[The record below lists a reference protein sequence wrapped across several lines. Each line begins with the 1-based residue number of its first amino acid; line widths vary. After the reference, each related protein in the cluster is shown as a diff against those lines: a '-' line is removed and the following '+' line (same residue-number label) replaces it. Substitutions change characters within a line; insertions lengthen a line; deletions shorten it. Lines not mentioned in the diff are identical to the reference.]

1 MNYQI
6 LFYTQIIQN
15 IWWIIC
21 SWIFYQHND
30 YYLCILS
37 VSSIVIRITI
47 IILERKIAHT
57 FVLAILYLLQNCLY
71 TEASIRMP
79 LNNPFTNH
87 SNSLM
92 IIINYEHANKEQK
105 ENIQIISK
113 FGFPIFCLLRI
124 ISMTFIETNY
134 SILES
139 CIVIFIFICLITK
152 DELKKKKQKIF
163 NTVKDP
169 GSQDQHNF
177 NQKFLSFIQQDSK
190 RLSLGAS
197 FKKSRTH
204 YSQHQEKPEDFQNI
218 PLYNDPRTME
228 ENIKTSLQ
236 FQSLKK
242 SLNKKVSTISADK
255 SDQQLHTFF
264 QNIINNI
271 FSAGVVI
278 LNQNQKVTLMN
289 NKCEKL
295 LGQRGSEKVVE
306 CLKKIIIT
314 NSLHENDESPLEQVP
329 PRSQAK
335 MNKVTFERI
344 LKYYHENQLELDIF
358 DAFLFPQKYL
368 HQFYQNL
375 SPHSELDQRSSLSES
390 INETFLQRKDAV
402 TYEHMISGENGILK
416 KLRIVIIPT
425 YMTNAQ
431 QEQLS
436 YPSYQKVHISKTAIQ
451 AESVQPIIVIK
462 IKNITKKHK
471 IEQMN
476 KEKEIHNSLLK
487 SFSHELKTPLNS
499 SQDMLMILKD
509 KIKDPLL
516 LEYVEIAHISIIF
529 LIHQINDILDYAAMQ
544 SNTFK
549 YRYFEFNS
557 REIVDEIKYIYSK
570 QLNSKKI
577 ELQVKFDEK
586 QIGNIRS
593 DKQRIMQVLINLL
606 NNSCKFTPEG
616 GKIVFSLKLIDYSF
630 IKLQVKDS
638 GVGIGSDQL
647 QNLRKVLT
655 SSMGKSLHRSR
666 IKKSLGL
673 GLNISARIVE
683 GLIKK
688 NDGTLEIISK
698 NKNEGTKIYFII
710 ENLLICRDE
719 SVRNPMISEYTNK
732 NNTYKQQMSQYEGS
746 HCSQILPLLKQLSEN
761 SKFEPQ
767 SPSKKSRTNKSK
779 FFNMYPINQEESSLD
794 MADNYS
800 QHIELPISPEYFIY
814 KEVIDLKK
822 QKIPQCQFCA
832 KVLIVDDIPF
842 NQIALR
848 ALLLHYNIKVEQ
860 AYDGY
865 QAIDL
870 VKKQLD
876 KHCQYY
882 TLIFMDIEMPG
893 INGFQATKD
902 ILKITF
908 DQTYIIMCSAYDTEE
923 NFREG
928 ESVGMAEF
936 LPKPVNQKELERILY
951 RFGFL

>member
-21 SWIFYQHND
+21 SWIFYKPYE
-30 YYLCILS
+30 YYLCFLS
-37 VSSIVIRITI
+37 LSSIMIRITI
-47 IILERKIAHT
+47 IVLEKRNTHKFIS
-57 FVLAILYLLQNCLY
+57 AILYLLQNCIY

-79 LNNPFTNH
+79 MNNPFTNH
-87 SNSLM
+87 TNSLM
-92 IIINYEHANKEQK
+92 ILINYIHANKEQK
-105 ENIQIISK
+105 ENIQIMSK
-113 FGFPIFCLLRI
+113 FGFPIFFLLRTMSI
-124 ISMTFIETNY
+124 TFIQANY
-134 SILES
+134 SIIES
-139 CIVIFIFICLITK
+139 CLLIIIFLSLIAK
-152 DELKKKKQKIF
+152 DELKRKKEAIQ
-163 NTVKDP
+163 NSVKDL

-177 NQKFLSFIQQDSK
+177 NQKFITFFQQDSK
-190 RLSLGAS
+190 RQSLGAS

-204 YSQHQEKPEDFQNI
+204 YSQYKEKPDILQNI
-218 PLYNDPRTME
+218 PLFNEPKTFD

-236 FQSLKK
+236 FQNLKK
-242 SLNKKVSTISADK
+242 SFNKKVSTLSVDK
-255 SDQQLHTFF
+255 SDQHLHTFF

-278 LNQNQKVTLMN
+278 LNQNQKVTFMN

-295 LGQRGSEKVVE
+295 LNQKGSEKVVE
-306 CLKKIIIT
+306 CLKKIIIS
-314 NSLHENDESPLEQVP
+314 NSLHENDESPLGQIP
-329 PRSQAK
+329 PRSMAK
-335 MNKVTFERI
+335 MNKATFERI
-344 LKYYHENQLELDIF
+344 LKYYHENQMELDIF

-368 HQFYQNL
+368 NQFYQNL
-375 SPHSELDQRSSLSES
+375 SPHSEFDQRSSLSES
-390 INETFLQRKDAV
+390 YNETFLQRKDAV
-402 TYEHMISGENGILK
+402 TYEYIMNGEGGLLK

-436 YPSYQKVHISKTAIQ
+436 YPSQQKVHVSRTAIQ
-451 AESVQPIIVIK
+451 GESVQPIIVIK

-487 SFSHELKTPLNS
+487 SFSHELRTPLNS
-499 SQDMLMILKD
+499 SQEMLVIIKDM
-509 KIKDPLL
+509 IKDPKL
-516 LEYVEIAHISIIF
+516 LEYVEFVHISIIF

-549 YRYFEFNS
+549 YRYFEFKS
-557 REIVDEIKYIYSK
+557 CEIVDEIKYIYSS
-570 QLNSKKI
+570 QCNSKKI
-577 ELQVKFDEK
+577 DLQIKFDEK
-586 QIGNIRS
+586 KIGNIRS

-606 NNSCKFTPEG
+606 NNSCKFTPQG
-616 GKIVFSLKLIDYSF
+616 GKIVFSLKLTEYPF
-630 IKLQVKDS
+630 IKLQVKDT
-638 GVGIGSDQL
+638 GIGIGSEQL

-655 SSMGKSLHRSR
+655 TSMGKSLHRSR

-683 GLIKK
+683 GLVQK

-698 NKNEGTKIYFII
+698 NTNKGTKIYFII
-710 ENLLICRDE
+710 ENLFICRDE
-719 SVRNPMISEYTNK
+719 SVRNPMISEYTTK

-746 HCSQILPLLKQLSEN
+746 NCSQVLPLLRQLSEN
-761 SKFEPQ
+761 SKYEPQ
-767 SPSKKSRTNKSK
+767 SPSKRSKTTKSK
-779 FFNMYPINQEESSLD
+779 FFNLLPANQPESSLD
-794 MADNYS
+794 MADNFSYR
-800 QHIELPISPEYFIY
+800 IDLPLSPEYFLHKDY
-814 KEVIDLKK
+814 NN
-822 QKIPQCQFCA
+822 QKNSITPLCQQCVR
-832 KVLIVDDIPF
+832 VLIVDDIPF
-842 NQIALR
+842 NQIALK
-848 ALLLHYNIKVEQ
+848 ALLLHYNIKVDQ

-908 DQTYIIMCSAYDTEE
+908 DQTHIIMCSAYDTEE

-928 ESVGMAEF
+928 EAVGMSEF
-936 LPKPVNQKELERILY
+936 LPKPVNQRELERILD

>member
-21 SWIFYQHND
+21 SWIFYQP
-30 YYLCILS
+30 YEYQLCILS

-47 IILERKIAHT
+47 IILERRITHI
-57 FVLAILYLLQNCLY
+57 FILAILYLLHNCLY
-71 TEASIRMP
+71 MEASIRMP
-79 LNNPFTNH
+79 MNNPFTNH

-92 IIINYEHANKEQK
+92 ILINYQHANKESK

-113 FGFPIFCLLRI
+113 FGFPIFCLLRTMSI
-124 ISMTFIETNY
+124 TFIQANY

-139 CIVIFIFICLITK
+139 CILIFIFLSLIAK
-152 DELKKKKQKIF
+152 DELKKKNEAFQ
-163 NTVKDP
+163 NSMKDL

-177 NQKFLSFIQQDSK
+177 NQKFITFFQQDSK
-190 RLSLGAS
+190 KQSLGTS

-204 YSQHQEKPEDFQNI
+204 YSQYQEKPDIFQNI
-218 PLYNDPRTME
+218 PLYNEPRTMD

-236 FQSLKK
+236 FQNLKK
-242 SLNKKVSTISADK
+242 SFNKKISNISADK

-278 LNQNQKVTLMN
+278 LNQNQKVTFMN

-295 LGQRGSEKVVE
+295 LGQKGSDKVVE
-306 CLKKIIIT
+306 CLKKIIIA
-314 NSLHENDESPLEQVP
+314 NSLHENDESPLGQIP

-335 MNKVTFERI
+335 MNKATFERI
-344 LKYYHENQLELDIF
+344 VKYHNENLMELDIF

-375 SPHSELDQRSSLSES
+375 SPHSEFDQRSSLSES
-390 INETFLQRKDAV
+390 VNETFLQRKDAV
-402 TYEHMISGENGILK
+402 TYEHIMSEGGILK
-416 KLRIVIIPT
+416 KLRIVILPT

-451 AESVQPIIVIK
+451 AESVQPIIVVK

-499 SQDMLMILKD
+499 GQDMLVILKD
-509 KIKDPLL
+509 RIKDPKLQ
-516 LEYVEIAHISIIF
+516 EFVEIAHISIIF

-549 YRYFEFNS
+549 YRYVEFKS
-557 REIVDEIKYIYSK
+557 REIVDEIKYIYSS
-570 QLNSKKI
+570 QLHSKKI
-577 ELQVKFDEK
+577 DLQVKFDEK
-586 QIGNIRS
+586 KVGNIRQ

-616 GKIVFSLKLIDYSF
+616 GKIVFSLKIIDYPF

-638 GVGIGSDQL
+638 GIGIGSEQL

-683 GLIKK
+683 GLVQK

-698 NKNEGTKIYFII
+698 NKNKGTKIFFII
-710 ENLLICRDE
+710 ENLLIFRDE
-719 SVRNPMISEYTNK
+719 SVRNPMISEYTTK

-746 HCSQILPLLKQLSEN
+746 NCSQVLPLLRQLSEN
-761 SKFEPQ
+761 SKFEAQ
-767 SPSKKSRTNKSK
+767 SPSKKSKTIKSK
-779 FFNMYPINQEESSLD
+779 FFNLLPANQESSLD

-800 QHIELPISPEYFIY
+800 YRIDIPISPEYFQY
-814 KEVIDLKK
+814 KEENDLKK
-822 QKIPQCQFCA
+822 ILKPSQCQQCTR
-832 KVLIVDDIPF
+832 VLIVDDIPF
-842 NQIALR
+842 NQIALK

-876 KHCQYY
+876 KHCQYF

-902 ILKITF
+902 ILQITQ
-908 DQTYIIMCSAYDTEE
+908 DQTQIIMCSAYDTEE

-928 ESVGMAEF
+928 EAVGMSEF
-936 LPKPVNQKELERILY
+936 LPKPVNKQELERILD